1 MIDATSS
8 FPLHPHQNQLNLVSP
23 FPRVTM
29 VGKHRIRDMVDRWC
43 PGVFAIMALVKTFQL
58 LGKMGLQQKEEG
70 WRKAT
75 RAFMYAEHT
84 KFILG
89 TFSLDIWSNSHIPEN
104 RSLKGT
110 SEHVAGRLYEFLSGE
125 EATHDKVYLKGKD
138 QIRVRK
144 DQIDITIAQYSREG
158 DLVRIG
164 PRLDPCDDDFKGVNR
179 EHVDA
184 VIVRAFNATRG
195 LGDRVRPVELM
206 RTLGKILSG
215 EREMDYAER
224 VATSIFLQF
233 EMKHNDGPD
242 RFDEPDF
249 RTRLHPGLGMMNI
262 LCILRDDMRE
272 ADMWFHTSHIPI
284 DGVPALEILQHQRE
298 QWGTRTEIVYPRIGK
313 GIRFPLHLISTG
325 KRRVYRAGSL
335 LDFSRLRDIRKAL
348 NERLGDRIG
357 GDIPP
362 IALLGW
368 CMEHHDEF
376 RGRKLHIPV
385 DLPKTEDRE
394 RTLGFIF
401 VRPSLFFRK
410 DDPEGAFVDF
420 IRYFND
426 TALRAKE
433 RDHVNQCFM
442 DAVSLAPIFIF
453 HLTRKLIPRA
463 LEEYLGSMGLS
474 VVKTS
479 YVGAGVMPDNNRDGY
494 VAFSNYTVPDG
505 DGGIAGYISVAGL
518 KEQVE
523 RNSKA
528 LAEILRDVDGFMQFE
543 V

>member
-1 MIDATSS
+1 MA
-8 FPLHPHQNQLNLVSP
+8 
-23 FPRVTM
+23 
-29 VGKHRIRDMVDRWC
+29 GKHRIRDMVDQWC
-43 PGVFAIMALVKTFQL
+43 PGVYVIMALVKTFQL
-58 LGKMGLQQKEEG
+58 LGKMGLQRKEEG

-89 TFSLDIWSNSHIPEN
+89 TFSLGIWSNSHIPEN
-104 RSLKGT
+104 RSLKDA
-110 SEHVAGRLYEFLSGE
+110 SEHVAERLYSFLSGE
-125 EATHDKVYLKGKD
+125 GAAHDKVRLNGKD
-138 QIRVRK
+138 QVRVRK
-144 DQIDITIAQYSREG
+144 DQIDITIAEYSGEG
-158 DLVRIG
+158 DLVRIA
-164 PRLDPCDDDFKGVNR
+164 PRLDPSDDDFENVNR
-179 EHVDA
+179 EKVDE
-184 VIVRAFNATRG
+184 VIIRAFNTTRN
-195 LGDRVRPVELM
+195 LGDRKRPAALM
-206 RTLGKILSG
+206 RRLGKTLRG
-215 EREMDYAER
+215 EGEMDYAER
-224 VATSIFLQF
+224 VVTSIFLQF
-233 EMKHNDGPD
+233 EVKHNDGPD

-249 RTRLHPGLGMMNI
+249 RTRLHPGLGVMNI
-262 LCILRDDMRE
+262 LCILRDDFNE
-272 ADMWFHTSHIPI
+272 ADMWFHMNHISI
-284 DGVPALEILQHQRE
+284 DGVPALEILQRQRE
-298 QWGTRTEIVYPRIGK
+298 QWGIRTEIVYPKIGT
-313 GIRFPLHLISTG
+313 GIQFPLHLISTG
-325 KRRVYRAGSL
+325 KRRVYRAGSI
-335 LDFSRLRDIRKAL
+335 LDFSRLRDIRNTL
-348 NERLGDRIG
+348 NERLGERIG

-368 CMEHHDEF
+368 CMEHHDAF

-385 DLPKTEDRE
+385 DLPKTPDRE
-394 RTLGFIF
+394 RTLGFVF
-401 VRPSLFFRK
+401 VRPSRFFRK

-426 TALRAKE
+426 TASRAKE

-442 DAVSLAPIFIF
+442 DAVALSPIFIL
-453 HLTRKLIPRA
+453 HLTKILIPRA

-479 YVGAGVMPDNNRDGY
+479 YVGAAVMPDNNRDGY

-523 RNSKA
+523 RDSKA